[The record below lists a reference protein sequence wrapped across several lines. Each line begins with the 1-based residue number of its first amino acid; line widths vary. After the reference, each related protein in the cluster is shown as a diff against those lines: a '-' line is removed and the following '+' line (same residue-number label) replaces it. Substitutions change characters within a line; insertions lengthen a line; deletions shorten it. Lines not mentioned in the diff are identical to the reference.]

1 MQSSIRQISTF
12 VWLASFFL
20 SSGCSKAK
28 KDSETLTSNKK
39 SAASIKFDI
48 SDQLRLADLPI
59 PLNLHLVSYTPGKIT
74 CLRYEGKTS
83 HLDKIKNSIV
93 HEAERNG
100 WMLEKFDTEEIT
112 FFTLKKPSTH
122 AIISLESPSLQN
134 VSVRIVL
141 KQSGLL

>member
-20 SSGCSKAK
+20 SSGCSKTK
-28 KDSETLTSNKK
+28 NKTSTNKK
-39 SAASIKFDI
+39 PPASVKFDI

-59 PLNLHLVSYTPGKIT
+59 PLNLHLISYSPGKT
-74 CLRYEGKTS
+74 TYLRYEGKIS
-83 HLDKIKNSIV
+83 HLDKIKHSII

-100 WMLEKFDTEEIT
+100 WMLEKFETKEII
-112 FFTLKKPSTH
+112 FFILKKPSTH
-122 AIISLESPSLQN
+122 AIISLESLSLQN